1 MAFPQ
6 SSVIKIG
13 KLGIDRIKL
22 NCIKGRITA
31 VQCNILRCFLQS
43 RRNFKKKKSFYKN
56 SIRYGGCLS
65 LLVGISG
72 NLENEASRQLYR
84 VRL

>member
-22 NCIKGRITA
+22 NCMEGRTTA

-43 RRNFKKKKSFYKN
+43 RRNFKKKKVFIK
-56 SIRYGGCLS
+56 IPLDTE
-65 LLVGISG
+65 VVF
-72 NLENEASRQLYR
+72 LY
-84 VRL
+84 L